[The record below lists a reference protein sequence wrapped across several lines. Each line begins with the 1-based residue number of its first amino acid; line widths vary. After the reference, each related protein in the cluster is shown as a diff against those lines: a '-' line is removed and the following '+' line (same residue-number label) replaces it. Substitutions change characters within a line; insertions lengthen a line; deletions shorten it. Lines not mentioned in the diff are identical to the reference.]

1 LYEFGGEAYNST
13 LVNSIENIDIL
24 YKNVDRRVLSD
35 RWYTPGQVARFKS
48 INARTSLTKPTSRM
62 VQKNNYVKFNS
73 LQLTYEFDREMLRNI
88 GLRQLKLSLSM
99 QDIAQWSTVK
109 REMGTS
115 YPFARTFSLVLNTS
129 F

>member
-1 LYEFGGEAYNST
+1 MYEFGGDAYNST
-13 LVNSIENIDIL
+13 LVTAVENVDIL
-24 YKNVDRRVLSD
+24 KKNVDRRVLSD
-35 RWYTPGQVARFKS
+35 RWYTPGQDARYKS
-48 INARTSLTKPTSRM
+48 INARASITRPTSRM

-73 LQLTYEFDREMLRNI
+73 LQLSYEFDRNKLRNI

-115 YPFARTFSLVLNTS
+115 YPFARTFSLVLNTA